1 LSQTTTCWYHYD
13 DDVPDQQT
21 AAMTSSNADPNWY
34 MDSGATDHIT
44 GDLDKLTKHDTYFG
58 QD

>member
-1 LSQTTTCWYHYD
+1 
-13 DDVPDQQT
+13 
-21 AAMTSSNADPNWY
+21 MTSSNADPNWY